1 MDHIGITP
9 GRADS
14 INNGA
19 DDDAS
24 GTVGVIE
31 LAEAF
36 SRPGARPRRSVIF
49 LTVSGEEKGLWG
61 SNFFTTHPPVP
72 IKQIVADINIDMIGR
87 NWADTIVAIGKEHS
101 DLGATLDRVNAAHP
115 ELKVTA
121 IDDRWPAE
129 RFYFRSDHYNF
140 ARRGVPILFFFN
152 GVHEDYHEVTD
163 SPEKINSE
171 KEARILKL
179 LFYLGNEI
187 GNATKRPEWRAESY
201 NEIVEE

>member
-1 MDHIGITP
+1 
-9 GRADS
+9 
-14 INNGA
+14 
-19 DDDAS
+19 
-24 GTVGVIE
+24 
-31 LAEAF
+31 
-36 SRPGARPRRSVIF
+36 
-49 LTVSGEEKGLWG
+49 
-61 SNFFTTHPPVP
+61 
-72 IKQIVADINIDMIGR
+72 
-87 NWADTIVAIGKEHS
+87 
-101 DLGATLDRVNAAHP
+101 VNAAHP